1 MAISDS
7 CHSYM
12 TQSEV
17 CSFDF
22 PLTGLISSNG
32 HIWRQQRKFASATL
46 KSIAV
51 SFEEKVQEESR
62 YLVETIEEEKG
73 GWLRYSTMPTASS
86 YMNDEKENSYSNMAP
101 NTQNIYL
108 IT

>member
-1 MAISDS
+1 MPVSES
-7 CHSYM
+7 NHSYV

-17 CSFDF
+17 CSLIF
-22 PLTGLISSNG
+22 PPTGLISSNG

-73 GWLRYSTMPTASS
+73 GRLR
-86 YMNDEKENSYSNMAP
+86 
-101 NTQNIYL
+101 
-108 IT
+108 